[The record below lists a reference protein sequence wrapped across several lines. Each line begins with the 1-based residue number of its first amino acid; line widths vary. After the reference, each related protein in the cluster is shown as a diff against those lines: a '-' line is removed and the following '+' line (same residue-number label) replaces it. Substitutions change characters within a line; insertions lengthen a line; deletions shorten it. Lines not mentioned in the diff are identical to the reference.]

1 MPPLTVFL
9 VEDSPVIREN
19 LIDTLEEC
27 LPLKFVGS
35 AEREDTA
42 ISWLADD
49 RHMPDCVIIDIF
61 LKQGS
66 GFGVLDAA
74 MAASKRPVCVV
85 LTNYATKD
93 MRRRCLDAGAT
104 RVFDKTDEIE
114 ELISFFS
121 EQVP

>member
-1 MPPLTVFL
+1 MHAFIDVDDVASAVARLT
-9 VEDSPVIREN
+9 
-19 LIDTLEEC
+19 
-27 LPLKFVGS
+27 
-35 AEREDTA
+35 
-42 ISWLADD
+42 
-49 RHMPDCVIIDIF
+49 
-61 LKQGS
+61 
-66 GFGVLDAA
+66 A